1 MASKYVVGGYFG
13 NPNGN
18 DAAAEADFEKQF
30 NSFVTTMGG
39 AKPVT
44 MNAFVDFSRDPST
57 WAANA
62 GWTAWSWTQSPV
74 VKTGILP
81 VIGIPMSDNS
91 HWEGNAAGSTNDDFF
106 KNIINGT
113 YDSAYK
119 GVVDAWANAGFKSM
133 DLRLGYEMN
142 GTFMPWFM
150 GNDAGTQ
157 ADWTKAFQHLSTLM
171 RAEAKAVGATV
182 KIEWNPNSQGWSNQ
196 PVTNAYPGDEYVDI
210 VSLDTYSPVWPNG
223 LYNWAKNDGS
233 YCANATEWA
242 ADPVNRM
249 HFWSYPDANE
259 WNPTGTGAG
268 FGMENAIAFAKAHGK
283 ALSISETGAG
293 NNGTTT
299 GPVDDPAFPEWLAK
313 ELDKAQSQG
322 VKIEHVNIWDKEMHD
337 GNWNFAPEANKPLEA
352 AAWGKYFGA
361 NSGGTTAPVTTT
373 PVTTTPV
380 TTTPVPTTPVPTTPV
395 PTTPGTTT
403 PAKAT
408 DTLVLRLSE
417 DAWQG
422 DAQCTISVDG
432 KTVGGTVTVTA
443 SHAKGQTQTVTLTGQ
458 WGPGAHDVGV
468 QFINDAW
475 GGTAATDRNLY
486 VDKVVLDGQVS
497 KAGPVAQQANG
508 TAHVATGASP
518 LVLQLSEDAYQ
529 GHAQFTVSVD
539 GKSLGL
545 AQSVTASHG
554 KGAVQNFAFAQ
565 AMAAGTHDVAV
576 SFLNDAY
583 GGTAATDRNL
593 YVQAINANGAA
604 LPGSSAALLA
614 TSTHHFSITVP
625 AA

>member
-74 VKTGILP
+74 AKTGILP

-106 KNIINGT
+106 KGIINGT

-119 GVVDAWANAGFKSM
+119 GVVDAWANAGFKTM

-150 GNDAGTQ
+150 GSDASTQ

-171 RAEAKAVGATV
+171 RDEAKAVGATA
-182 KIEWNPNSQGWSNQ
+182 KIEWNPNSQGWSSQ
-196 PVTNAYPGDEYVDI
+196 PVVNSYPGDEYVDI

-242 ADPVNRM
+242 ADPVNRA

-268 FGMENAIAFAKAHGK
+268 FGMENAIAFAKAQGK
-283 ALSISETGAG
+283 ALAISETGAG

-322 VKIEHVNIWDKEMHD
+322 VKIEHVNIWDREMGD

-352 AAWGKYFGA
+352 AAWGKYFGI
-361 NSGGTTAPVTTT
+361 NSGGSTTPPPVPPT
-373 PVTTTPV
+373 PVT
-380 TTTPVPTTPVPTTPV
+380 
-395 PTTPGTTT
+395 PG
-403 PAKAT
+403 KAT

-422 DAQCTISVDG
+422 DAQCVITIDG
-432 KTVGGTVTVTA
+432 KKIGGTVTVTA

-486 VDKVVLDGQVS
+486 VEKVVLDGQVS
-497 KAGPVAQQANG
+497 KAAPVAQMASG
-508 TAHVATGASP
+508 TAHIATGASP

-545 AQSVTASHG
+545 AQSVTASHA
-554 KGAVQNFAFAQ
+554 KGEAQNFAFAQ
-565 AMAAGTHDVAV
+565 AMTAGTHDVAV
-576 SFLNDAY
+576 SFLNDAW

-593 YVQAINANGAA
+593 YVQGITASGAA
-604 LPGSSAALLA
+604 VPSTAASLLG
-614 TSTHHFSITVP
+614 TSTQHFSITVP
-625 AA
+625 VAA